1 MRAVRAVGV
10 GLGAA
15 IVGGAVVG
23 AIARLL
29 MRAVAVAAGHEGEFT
44 MSGSVFIPLIY
55 ALAMIPGAIVAAFTT
70 RWWRWLV
77 VGAGSAF
84 LCLPAVGVASEE
96 IGDTDG
102 LSAVRW
108 MFLVAT
114 SVLVFASIA
123 LVAVVTVRLVDRGL
137 GRPVANAD
145 DDGRVVLAA
154 QGGATL

>member
-1 MRAVRAVGV
+1 MRGVWAVGV

-23 AIARLL
+23 VIARIL
-29 MRAVAVAAGHEGEFT
+29 MRAVAVSAGHEGDFT
-44 MSGSVFIPLIY
+44 LSGSIFIPLIY
-55 ALAMIPGAIVAAFTT
+55 AVAMIPGAIVAAFTT

-96 IGDTDG
+96 IGNTGG

-108 MFLVAT
+108 VFLVAT
-114 SVLVFASIA
+114 SVLVFARPSRSSPSSRCGWLIA
-123 LVAVVTVRLVDRGL
+123 VS
-137 GRPVANAD
+137 
-145 DDGRVVLAA
+145 DGRSR
-154 QGGATL
+154 TP